1 MKYSVRAQKSI
12 QTGTVVYYPVLAQC
26 KTVGME
32 SLINEI
38 ETLCTLSEP
47 DLRAVIEAFKKHIV
61 DSTVNGRS
69 VQVPMLGIFAPS
81 FGRVVTQKDR
91 KKVSAKDV
99 KYLRCRF
106 RPSVRMKAALKADML
121 KFEKVRA

>member
-12 QTGTVVYYPVLAQC
+12 QTGNVVYYPVLAQC

-91 KKVSAKDV
+91 TKVSAKDV
-99 KYLRCRF
+99 KYVRCRF

>member
-12 QTGTVVYYPVLAQC
+12 QTGNVVYYPVLAQC

-99 KYLRCRF
+99 KYVRCRF
-106 RPSVRMKAALKADML
+106 RPSVRMQSAWKADML
-121 KFEKVRA
+121 KFEKVR

>member
-1 MKYSVRAQKSI
+1 MKYSVKAQKSV
-12 QTGTVVYYPVLAQC
+12 QTGTVVYYPVLVEC

-32 SLINEI
+32 SLVSEI

-47 DLRAVIEAFKKHIV
+47 DVRAVIEAFKKHVV

-69 VQVPMLGIFAPS
+69 VQVPMLGTFAPS
-81 FGRVVTQKDR
+81 FGGVVTQKDR
-91 KKVSAKDV
+91 TKVSAKDV
-99 KYLRCRF
+99 GYVRCRF

-121 KFEKVRA
+121 KFEKAKK